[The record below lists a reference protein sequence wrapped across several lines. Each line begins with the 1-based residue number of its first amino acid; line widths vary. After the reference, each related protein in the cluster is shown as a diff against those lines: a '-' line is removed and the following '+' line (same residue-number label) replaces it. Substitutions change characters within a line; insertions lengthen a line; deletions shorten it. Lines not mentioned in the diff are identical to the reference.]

1 MGGSLGLALRKR
13 PDSPIVC
20 GYARRTTTRKL
31 ALKMGAVDEAFATPQ
46 EAVRLADIVVICTP
60 ILSIPAIARACAPTL
75 SPAAFVTDVGSTKA
89 QLASQM
95 AALHI
100 PFIGS
105 HPIAGS
111 EASGLESARADLY
124 DGTVVILTPPCGVGR
139 QAMERLSTMWHSVG
153 ARTVAIPARQHD
165 TLIAATSHLPHLLAS
180 LLVKHVAELNSNQTA
195 DLCGGGFRD
204 TTRIAGGS
212 PEMWHDVIITNASAV
227 SRELRK
233 FRTQLDACLRMINQ
247 KNFAGIRRLLE
258 KSQRQRQGF
267 LDAQHLK

>member
-1 MGGSLGLALRKR
+1 MHKSSHKGAETTRLAGRQRLAILGLGLMGGSLGLALRKR

-105 HPIAGS
+105 HPIAG
-111 EASGLESARADLY
+111 
-124 DGTVVILTPPCGVGR
+124 
-139 QAMERLSTMWHSVG
+139 
-153 ARTVAIPARQHD
+153 
-165 TLIAATSHLPHLLAS
+165 
-180 LLVKHVAELNSNQTA
+180 
-195 DLCGGGFRD
+195 
-204 TTRIAGGS
+204 
-212 PEMWHDVIITNASAV
+212 
-227 SRELRK
+227 
-233 FRTQLDACLRMINQ
+233 
-247 KNFAGIRRLLE
+247 
-258 KSQRQRQGF
+258 
-267 LDAQHLK
+267 